1 MEMQVLSLF
10 LKGLTYQE
18 IAKRLGKSPK
28 AIDNALQ
35 RIKSKLMKIQKGKT
49 DIVNNFKYDFVFH
62 ILEACNVLEGLYYA
76 YKWF

>member
-35 RIKSKLMKIQKGKT
+35 RIKSKLMKIQKRK
-49 DIVNNFKYDFVFH
+49 N
-62 ILEACNVLEGLYYA
+62 
-76 YKWF
+76 